1 VAAACLVVVIVVA
14 IISSNHTPPEPNVV
28 WLDQGLF
35 ARQMQPGRLK
45 RLYYKVVNL
54 TAPVWQ
60 RFRRPKTH
68 IEIKAKILAVH
79 GVTTSE
85 LGISAAVATNETG
98 AQVWILSPSDL
109 DDLRQRLKTAS
120 GIDVV
125 NAASII
131 TVGGQPASLAAGH
144 GHPKTSAWIGVT
156 LNVDPKVVSHQFQL
170 AMSANYTES
179 NDDIAN
185 APICTNI
192 SAACRV
198 RLLNAGGVLIASPVS
213 KDLYGTNYWL
223 ILSTT
228 AIDGFGKPIK
238 L

>member
-1 VAAACLVVVIVVA
+1 MVALVA
-14 IISSNHTPPEPNVV
+14 SYKTAPETNFV
-28 WLDQGLF
+28 WLDQGQF

-79 GVTTSE
+79 GVTTGE

-109 DDLRQRLKTAS
+109 DDLRQRLKTAN

-131 TVGGQPASLAAGH
+131 TADGQPASLAAGH

-156 LNVDPKVVSHQFQL
+156 LNVDPKVASHKFQL

-185 APICTNI
+185 APISTNL

-198 RLLNAGGVLIASPVS
+198 RLPNAGGVMIAGPEPR
-213 KDLYGTNYWL
+213 DLNGTNYWL
-223 ILSTT
+223 ILSAT

-238 L
+238 F